1 MLKRCLLDNVS
12 KGRLGER
19 VAKKRLLQL
28 GYNIIE
34 TNYRVKEGEIDIVA
48 IDSDVLVFVEVK
60 ARSGKGFGIAEE
72 AVDSKKIGRL
82 SEAALSYIT
91 EKSLYEMTVRFDVVA
106 VDLSVAPPKINIIK
120 NAFESTV

>member
-1 MLKRCLLDNVS
+1 MDNVS

-19 VAKKRLLQL
+19 TAKKRLIQL
-28 GYNIIE
+28 GYIVLE

-48 IDSDVLVFVEVK
+48 IDGDILVFVEVK
-60 ARSGKGFGIAEE
+60 SRSGKDFGSAEE
-72 AVDSKKIGRL
+72 AVDSKKMERL

-91 EKSLYEMTVRFDVVA
+91 NKSLYEMTVRFDVVA
-106 VDLSVAPPKINIIK
+106 VDMSVAPPHIKIIK